1 MTEYKRWRLIMNRD
15 KTYFIADIAG
25 NHDGDLDRA
34 KHLCLLAKESGA
46 DAAKF
51 QHFKTHTIISDS
63 GFKQLGKK
71 SHQSSWNKSVYEMAE
86 RVCFPFDW
94 TQELK
99 QYCDEIGIDF
109 FTSPYDLDYVDEI
122 DSYVSIYKI
131 GSGDITYHKI
141 IHKIAS
147 KGKPVLVATGASD
160 MSEVESAVH
169 ILDSYGVPI
178 VLMQCNTNYTAS
190 PENFKHINLNVLHSY
205 KQLEQKIA
213 NSTISLGLSD
223 HTYGDVTVLGAV
235 ALGARYI
242 EKHFTDDNDRDGP
255 DHPFSMTPETWK
267 TMVERT
273 RLLEAAL
280 GDGVK
285 VVEKN
290 EQETVVIQRRALR
303 VKSDLSADHVLTED
317 DIVELRPCPKDALT
331 PVFNVVGHTLIRDVN
346 EMDYLRREDV
356 QHGE

>member
-1 MTEYKRWRLIMNRD
+1 MTEYKHWRLIMNRD

-25 NHDGDLDRA
+25 NHDGDLERA
-34 KHLCLLAKESGA
+34 KHLCVLAKESGA

-51 QHFKTHTIISDS
+51 QHFKTHTIISDG

-71 SHQSSWNKSVYEMAE
+71 SHQSTWNESVYEMAE

-94 TQELK
+94 TLK
-99 QYCDEIGIDF
+99 LKEHCDQIGIDF

-122 DSYVSIYKI
+122 DPYLSIYKI

-147 KGKPVLVATGASD
+147 KGKPVLIATGASD
-160 MSEVESAVH
+160 MSEVESAVD

-190 PENFKHINLNVLHSY
+190 PENYKHINLNVLHSY
-205 KQLEQKIA
+205 KQLEQKTI

-223 HTYGDVTVLGAV
+223 HTFGDVTVLGAV
-235 ALGARYI
+235 AMGARYI
-242 EKHFTDDNDRDGP
+242 EKHFTDDNERVGP
-255 DHPFSMTPETWK
+255 DHKFSMTPETWR

-273 RLLEAAL
+273 RLLEFAL
-280 GDGVK
+280 GDGIK
-285 VVEKN
+285 VVEEN
-290 EQETVVIQRRALR
+290 EQDTVVIQRRALR
-303 VKSDLSADHVLTED
+303 VKSDLKAGHILTED
-317 DIVELRPCPKDALT
+317 DIAELRPCPKDGLSPT
-331 PVFNVVGHTLIRDVN
+331 IDVVGHTLTRDVN
-346 EMDYLRREDV
+346 KTDYLRHEDV
-356 QHGE
+356 Q